1 MTTEELGH
9 YDSKCVTPTFEEMVA
24 DHKVTALPW
33 FQRDGGPKGGSG
45 WSEENCKSFVGN
57 LIRGKAKHTIFR
69 ADVEMN
75 IYHAKENDDQESL
88 EFYEEYK
95 EAGMKYVSGDG
106 YNGSAS
112 VHDFFDEDLPMLDPD
127 TKEYIRFD
135 ELGKSL
141 QNRMFYGVTGTRTIT
156 LRNIS
161 SEDFCNLTRKQ
172 NLAVAWTRQEQRRC
186 RPVPL
191 AYYIRDAAIDNNIF
205 YKELCFGNTEK
216 GLEAIARYGGEEQ
229 LAKLYNMVLNEF
241 DKNNNPDDLDELYED
256 PKYNVLDSDT
266 VNTVNEIMKISKDCT
281 TAIIK
286 HAKENDG
293 VGYKAFSGAGSL
305 AFQHFVSVSLDLGL
319 KPKDSLNFMRAW
331 MNLHTKLK
339 VKAKTLTDEEK
350 EDKYTHWLRN
360 SQFPRFYNKI
370 RQVYIEAIKANEA
383 EWINKSVF
391 CARRRTS
398 NSRFTEEQRLAIYEK
413 MIGEGKN
420 IDILSVYMVDDIGLM
435 WESDHKTPVSAD
447 GDTSIENG
455 QLIPR
460 GENRTKGAKLDSDFD
475 DDVDEDF
482 EDL

>member
-1 MTTEELGH
+1 
-9 YDSKCVTPTFEEMVA
+9 
-24 DHKVTALPW
+24 
-33 FQRDGGPKGGSG
+33 
-45 WSEENCKSFVGN
+45 
-57 LIRGKAKHTIFR
+57 
-69 ADVEMN
+69 
-75 IYHAKENDDQESL
+75 
-88 EFYEEYK
+88 
-95 EAGMKYVSGDG
+95 
-106 YNGSAS
+106 
-112 VHDFFDEDLPMLDPD
+112 
-127 TKEYIRFD
+127 
-135 ELGKSL
+135 
-141 QNRMFYGVTGTRTIT
+141 
-156 LRNIS
+156 
-161 SEDFCNLTRKQ
+161 
-172 NLAVAWTRQEQRRC
+172 
-186 RPVPL
+186 
-191 AYYIRDAAIDNNIF
+191 
-205 YKELCFGNTEK
+205 
-216 GLEAIARYGGEEQ
+216 
-229 LAKLYNMVLNEF
+229 
-241 DKNNNPDDLDELYED
+241 
-256 PKYNVLDSDT
+256 
-266 VNTVNEIMKISKDCT
+266 
-281 TAIIK
+281 
-286 HAKENDG
+286 
-293 VGYKAFSGAGSL
+293 YKAFSGAGSL